1 MRDQD
6 FDAEKRRGMVFFYAT
21 AAIAAVR
28 TKDFCSSINFLK
40 TIQSLDGYDAFVELK
55 TQAIP
60 N

>member
-1 MRDQD
+1 
-6 FDAEKRRGMVFFYAT
+6 MVFFYAT